1 MINNSRANENNF
13 FFSKKLHLN
22 KQIDSLIFEI
32 SFWEEKK
39 LHRILTETL
48 FLARFK
54 VLAVHQTRRIDN
66 EPRSGSSAS
75 RGPPRIPYDY
85 VL

>member
-39 LHRILTETL
+39 TPPYFNRDA
-48 FLARFK
+48 FFSK
-54 VLAVHQTRRIDN
+54 V
-66 EPRSGSSAS
+66 
-75 RGPPRIPYDY
+75 
-85 VL
+85 